1 MNSTMNKVVADE
13 DAFRVCSG
21 ERMPIRR
28 SVQIAITNL
37 KENNKESIMLLTSV

>member
-1 MNSTMNKVVADE
+1 MNKVVADE
-13 DAFRVCSG
+13 DAFRVCNG

-37 KENNKESIMLLTSV
+37 KENNKESMVPLTTV